1 MGLNLAANGAKCED
15 PRHNDGTISPIRFHE
30 SWDWI
35 MPVIDKIERWGYPIV
50 IRLNVVE
57 IYSLTKM
64 LGGQEEPIIKR
75 PVKPINTTK
84 LKAAYSAVCQFI
96 NNINQL

>member
-1 MGLNLAANGAKCED
+1 MENDTGLIMTREQQKENNQKIAEFMGLNLAANGAKCED

-64 LGGQEEPIIKR
+64 LGG
-75 PVKPINTTK
+75 
-84 LKAAYSAVCQFI
+84 
-96 NNINQL
+96 